1 MSINFE
7 NEGVPIARCGKKKI
21 HITDKEGDVN
31 HGSKELHITKE
42 NEIFQLIPSDRERDI
57 HYITGQSGSGK
68 SWFAKNYIIEYIK
81 KHPKNSIYLFSSIS
95 DDPSID
101 SIKGLQRI
109 DIKNP
114 EFLDED
120 IELSDMKDSLVI
132 FDDTDCIK
140 EKNVR
145 AKINGILNMILE
157 TGRHANISVIFTS
170 HICCAGNDT
179 KRILNETHSVTLF
192 PKTLGNK
199 SLKYLLDSY
208 FGLDK
213 NQIKKVKKLKGG
225 RSVTILKTYPMVVMN
240 DKHLFT
246 LNTDEDD

>member
-68 SWFAKNYIIEYIK
+68 SWFAKNYINEYIK

-179 KRILNETHSVTLF
+179 KRILNETHSCTIF

-208 FGLDK
+208 FGLDRD
-213 NQIKKVKKLKGG
+213 QIKKVKKMKGG
-225 RSVTILKTYPMVVMN
+225 RSVTIMKTYPMVIFN
-240 DKHLFT
+240 DKNMFM
-246 LNTDEDD
+246 LNTDDD